1 MLRGITAPTRAVSH
15 ASWLYPLK
23 VQIHL
28 DLGWLNDMLTPK
40 LQGIYYFCAHPFLW
54 PLLRA
59 RLLPSALLSLFVLT
73 NLFLWTYLPQVRVR
87 PLHQGDTY

>member
-1 MLRGITAPTRAVSH
+1 MPETPERRPRLRFLIRPATAVSQ

-23 VQIHL
+23 VYRGYYGSHVDGESIL
-28 DLGWLNDMLTPK
+28 IF
-40 LQGIYYFCAHPFLW
+40 QGIYYFFTHPFLW

-73 NLFLWTYLPQVRVR
+73 NLFIW
-87 PLHQGDTY
+87 

>member
-1 MLRGITAPTRAVSH
+1 MLHGMTAPVRAASH

-23 VQIHL
+23 VQTQFG
-28 DLGWLNDMLTPK
+28 LGWLDDMLTRK

-73 NLFLWTYLPQVRVR
+73 NLFLWTYLPQVLVR
-87 PLHQGDTY
+87 PLFRGDRS